1 MPPVITTEAGYVSIV
16 QLTDSHLFADH
27 SARLLGLDTFA
38 SLNAVIDQVLDEVD
52 QMDLVLATGDITQD
66 GSEGGYQR
74 FMDAVKGLP
83 AECRWLPGNHD
94 DAQLMRTLGDES
106 GFNAEWVDLS
116 SWRIVLLDSSIPGAV
131 PGHLDEQQLDRLDRA
146 LATAGG
152 RHLLVSLHHHP
163 VDIQSDWMNPLGLQN
178 ADRLLQCI
186 DDSGSVRALLWGHIH
201 QHLDLM
207 RGNVRLL
214 ATPSTCIQ
222 FDAHSADFATD
233 TQSPGYRWLRL
244 YDDGS
249 IETQVSRLPDG
260 LFVADPGASGY

>member
-1 MPPVITTEAGYVSIV
+1 MPPVTTAEAGYVSIV

-38 SLNAVIDQVLDEVD
+38 SLNAVIDQMLGEVD

-66 GSEGGYQR
+66 GSKGGYQR
-74 FMDAVKGLP
+74 FIDAIGRVP
-83 AECRWLPGNHD
+83 AACRWIPGNHD
-94 DAQLMRTLGDES
+94 DVQLMATLGDAS
-106 GFNAEWVDLS
+106 GFNAEWIDLS
-116 SWRIVLLDSSIPGAV
+116 NWRIVLLDSSIPGAV
-131 PGHLDEQQLDRLDRA
+131 PGYLDEQQLDRLDRA
-146 LATAGG
+146 LDTADG
-152 RHLLVSLHHHP
+152 RHLLISLHHHP

-178 ADRLLQCI
+178 ADRLLQRI
-186 DDSGSVRALLWGHIH
+186 DGNSSVRAVLWGHIH
-201 QHLDLM
+201 QQLDSM
-207 RGNVRLL
+207 RGHVRLL

-244 YDDGS
+244 YPDGS
-249 IETQVSRLPDG
+249 IETDVSRLPAG

>member
-74 FMDAVKGLP
+74 FMDAVKRLP

-163 VDIQSDWMNPLGLQN
+163 VDIQSDWMTPLGLQN

>member
-1 MPPVITTEAGYVSIV
+1 MPPVTTTEAGYVSIV

-74 FMDAVKGLP
+74 FIEAIGRLP
-83 AECRWLPGNHD
+83 AACRWIPGNHD
-94 DAQLMRTLGDES
+94 DAALMATLGDAS
-106 GFNAEWVDLS
+106 GLNADWIDLAN
-116 SWRIVLLDSSIPGAV
+116 WRIVLLDSSIPGAV
-131 PGHLDEQQLDRLDRA
+131 PGRLDAEQLDHLDAA
-146 LATAGG
+146 LASAGE
-152 RHLLVSLHHHP
+152 RHVLVCLHHHP
-163 VDIQSDWMNPLGLQN
+163 IDIESDWMNPLGLQN
-178 ADRLLQCI
+178 ADEFLQRV
-186 DDSGSVRALLWGHIH
+186 DSNANIRGLLWGHIH
-201 QHLDLM
+201 QQLDAM
-207 RGNVRLL
+207 RGKVRLL

-244 YDDGS
+244 HTDGS
-249 IETQVSRLPDG
+249 IETEVSRLPAG
-260 LFVADPGASGY
+260 RFVPDPDASGY